1 MFPEHFQSAW
11 HEAKGL
17 HRLSYFI
24 FTMVLGSSDNYYSQ
38 FLNWQLRLREIKLLA
53 LGHTGRRQKRQ
64 DLDMGDLIL
73 VPYSEAQRSCHF
85 VTISS

>member
-11 HEAKGL
+11 HETTDL
-17 HRLSYFI
+17 HRFSYFI

-38 FLNWQLRLREIKLLA
+38 FLNWQLKLREIKSLA
-53 LGHTGRRQKRQ
+53 LGHTGRRQRRQ

-73 VPYSEAQRSCHF
+73 VPHSEVQRSYDL